1 MLTSLRSKFTY
12 ANVAA
17 TLALFLA
24 LSGGVA
30 YAANTVFSTDI
41 VDGEVKTAD
50 VNDGAVTSH
59 KLAADSVG
67 PGKVLDFS
75 LSNEDVG
82 VLFAEVRSD
91 AILASSSGA
100 VTVQRVGGI
109 GTGNYSVRF
118 GRAVNNCAAV
128 ATIGSASTTRTSG
141 QINVAD
147 RVGDSRAVFVDTND
161 DAGKAADRPFRLVVV
176 C

>member
-1 MLTSLRSKFTY
+1 MLRSLRSKITY

-17 TLALFLA
+17 TIALFLA

-50 VNDGAVTSH
+50 LGNRAVTG
-59 KLAADSVG
+59 D
-67 PGKVLDFS
+67 KVTDFS
-75 LSNEDVG
+75 LSNQDVG
-82 VLFAEVRSD
+82 VLFAEVRGD
-91 AILASSSGA
+91 AVVASSSGA
-100 VTVQRVGGI
+100 VTVQRVNAPVA
-109 GTGNYSVRF
+109 GNYSVRF
-118 GRAVNNCAAV
+118 GRAVDDCTAV
-128 ATIGSASTTRTSG
+128 ATIGSAGTTRASG
-141 QINVAD
+141 QVNVAD
-147 RVGDSRAVFVDTND
+147 RVGDAKAVLVDTND